1 MAQGFFQVTDNWTA
15 QNFSTGQWSV
25 KLQDANASLLVS
37 ENPNGEVIFNSTDFN
52 NGLIPLNVVAQ
63 QDYYFKLVG
72 GSKQAKV
79 FYSDSFFF
87 RVKGGGGGGG
97 GTPPTGNYTFSAPLV
112 DTQGNIS
119 IALSQSLK
127 VTQDRLDL
135 NLTAN
140 ADFKNASLGI
150 DEAKK
155 IATYTSVGRVMPKE
169 HHFQLNAS
177 SGELELDLS
186 PTGVLSQGFT
196 PKQDFTTLDSE
207 AVKITNIPQDIDGAK
222 NFVRELSALAI
233 QLKQNSANGGGV
245 DIHSENGYFSISK
258 DNQGVYQLLAGLGF
272 IDNTTSFRIRNL
284 NGGIVTFNTLAQYE
298 QTFTPTDNK
307 DLVHLAYVKQV
318 KAELMALIQ
327 QAQGGLTLI
336 GTIPN
341 TKAEVE
347 ANYTLL
353 DNFVQQEAGR
363 PKQKGD
369 FIITSDRWGFVYN
382 GTNWV
387 NFGQVSIV
395 IATTT
400 QAGLMMFGTN
410 AGELEDI
417 GNGKAK
423 VIGWDTVIQ
432 ALRDLHRR
440 ISSNSQN
447 IQQIQTSLRD
457 YARLGADNTFTGNNT
472 FSGNNAFT
480 GGFKIQSANNPA
492 FELKDTGGNKSCI
505 IQTIDSGQNLQFTL
519 PSGGAVQFNG
529 VLRYPWNA
537 RPTVAA
543 DNEIPSYKQIK
554 DEFATTSSLDLKA
567 NDDEVVKLTG
577 DQTITGVKKFHS
589 DIEFGGIIRAGWN
602 AQSLLFTPE
611 DDSTKTLKFRDTSVG
626 TNNKFNLDLE
636 NVCGLTGIKDPA
648 SARDA
653 VPRDWANNQYIP
665 KVTTTATNGIQVT
678 SNSQKVF
685 NFDYVWDN
693 ANSGY
698 RNWSGIK
705 LRCKAQSASAFT
717 DMFYLE
723 YRNDDSLGIF
733 MTCVS
738 NKLTFANPTK
748 LKGVS
753 CEDADSDDTA
763 TSKGWI
769 QTNYKKSV
777 IMPVGGS
784 LPTQTASD
792 TIYYIEV

>member
-1 MAQGFFQVTDNWTA
+1 MAQGFFEITNNWTA
-15 QNFSTGQWSV
+15 HNFSAGQWSV
-25 KLQDANASLLVS
+25 KLQNTNATLLVS
-37 ENPNGEVIFNSTDFN
+37 EDSNGEVVFNSKDFN
-52 NGLIPLNVVAQ
+52 NGVIPLNVDAQ
-63 QDYYFKLVG
+63 KDFYFKVVG
-72 GSKQAKV
+72 DIDNAKV
-79 FYSDSFFF
+79 FYSDAFFF

-97 GTPPTGNYTFSAPLV
+97 GGGGNYTFTAPLV

-140 ADFKNASLGI
+140 ADFKNALLGI
-150 DEAKK
+150 DDAKQ

-169 HHFQLNAS
+169 HHFQLNAL

-186 PTGVLSQGFT
+186 PTGVLSQGFAS
-196 PKQDFTTLDSE
+196 KQDFTTLDSE
-207 AVKITNIPQDIDGAK
+207 AVKTTNIPQDIDGAK

-258 DNQGVYQLLAGLGF
+258 DNQGVYQLLAGLGY

-298 QTFTPTDNK
+298 GTFTPTDDK

-318 KAELMALIQ
+318 KADLMALIQ

-417 GNGKAK
+417 GGGRAK
-423 VIGWDTVIQ
+423 LIGWDAIEQ
-432 ALRDLHRR
+432 ALRDFDRR
-440 ISSNSQN
+440 ISANATN

-472 FSGNNAFT
+472 FSGSNTFSGVVTHSAPLVISERLRFATTNMSLAPSTNRRGELYLSDGSTGSACRADLNLENISKIKNCPNPTNNGEVANKAYVDNAIISKT
-480 GGFKIQSANNPA
+480 GTLADLTTTNKTNLVSAVNEVKADMP
-492 FELKDTGGNKSCI
+492 KV
-505 IQTIDSGQNLQFTL
+505 L
-519 PSGGAVQFNG
+519 PSGTQ
-529 VLRYPWNA
+529 P
-537 RPTVAA
+537 
-543 DNEIPSYKQIK
+543 
-554 DEFATTSSLDLKA
+554 
-567 NDDEVVKLTG
+567 
-577 DQTITGVKKFHS
+577 
-589 DIEFGGIIRAGWN
+589 
-602 AQSLLFTPE
+602 
-611 DDSTKTLKFRDTSVG
+611 
-626 TNNKFNLDLE
+626 
-636 NVCGLTGIKDPA
+636 
-648 SARDA
+648 
-653 VPRDWANNQYIP
+653 
-665 KVTTTATNGIQVT
+665 TTTDIGNMQV
-678 SNSQKVF
+678 
-685 NFDYVWDN
+685 
-693 ANSGY
+693 
-698 RNWSGIK
+698 
-705 LRCKAQSASAFT
+705 AF
-717 DMFYLE
+717 
-723 YRNDDSLGIF
+723 
-733 MTCVS
+733 V
-738 NKLTFANPTK
+738 
-748 LKGVS
+748 LK
-753 CEDADSDDTA
+753 
-763 TSKGWI
+763 
-769 QTNYKKSV
+769 
-777 IMPVGGS
+777 
-784 LPTQTASD
+784 
-792 TIYYIEV
+792 